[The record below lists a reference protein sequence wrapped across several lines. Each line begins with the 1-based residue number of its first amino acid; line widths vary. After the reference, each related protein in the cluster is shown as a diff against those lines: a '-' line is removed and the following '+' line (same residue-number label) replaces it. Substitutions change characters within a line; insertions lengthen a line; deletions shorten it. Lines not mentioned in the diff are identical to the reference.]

1 MKIQP
6 YASIIINNYDYD
18 RFLAEA
24 IASAR
29 NNPHTKFIVVNDIF
43 TDKSRR
49 IVAGYGDRI

>member
-49 IVAGYGDRI
+49 IIAGYGDRI